1 MQKVQN
7 KILQQR
13 VLALPK
19 AFVPSTYRETN
30 TIVNTVR
37 PRFLHKMSV
46 LKVNDFPR
54 FISIHHGY
62 EKVNLN

>member
-30 TIVNTVR
+30 TIVNTAR
-37 PRFLHKMSV
+37 PRFLQKRRSV
-46 LKVNDFPR
+46 NFE
-54 FISIHHGY
+54 I
-62 EKVNLN
+62 